1 MKRQRTKSPTAGER
15 QTRYARL
22 LGLAFCMAGFA
33 AIALGWAGAARK
45 ACVDCQIPYLIS
57 GGAAGVA
64 LVVFGAG
71 LLLMAQMRTEARR
84 LSARLEHMTGA
95 LTKSVAGVPS
105 TSANGKVVAGRSTF
119 HLPDCRLVKDK
130 PGLDLVTVEAA
141 VNGGLDPCRICDPL
155 HWGRAGEDTRVDE
168 SPQTERPTVVGAD
181 ARTEQ
186 IAVPPQIGTERQQK
200 SERNEPGA
208 EPTSWWKR

>member
-1 MKRQRTKSPTAGER
+1 MKRQRRKPLPGGER

-95 LTKSVAGVPS
+95 LTKGAVGVTAS
-105 TSANGKVVAGRSTF
+105 SANGKVVAGRSTF

-141 VNGGLDPCRICDPL
+141 RQNGLEPCRVCDPL
-155 HWGRAGEDTRVDE
+155 RGGGVEGELRVDE
-168 SPQTERPTVVGAD
+168 PLQSERSVMVGAD

-186 IAVPPQIGTERQQK
+186 IDAPRESSQ
-200 SERNEPGA
+200 EPRPEQLGE
-208 EPTSWWKR
+208 EPRSWWERS

>member
-1 MKRQRTKSPTAGER
+1 MKRQRMRPPAAGER

-84 LSARLEHMTGA
+84 LSGRLEYMTRA
-95 LTKSVAGVPS
+95 LTKNVGGVPA

-141 VNGGLDPCRICDPL
+141 VNDGLDPCRICDPL
-155 HWGRAGEDTRVDE
+155 HWGPTAEDTRVDE
-168 SPQTERPTVVGAD
+168 PLQTERPATVGAD

-186 IAVPPQIGTERQQK
+186 IDVPPQIGTERQQK
-200 SERNEPGA
+200 SEREEPGA
-208 EPTSWWKR
+208 ETTSWWKR